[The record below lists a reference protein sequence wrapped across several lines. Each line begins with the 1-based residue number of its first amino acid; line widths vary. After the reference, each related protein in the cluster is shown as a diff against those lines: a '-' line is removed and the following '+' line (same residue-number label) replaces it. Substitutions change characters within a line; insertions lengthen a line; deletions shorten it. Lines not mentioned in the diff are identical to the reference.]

1 MLKEDELIVKY
12 RVKRKNSAFYQ
23 DAYQRIPLEVGTIL
37 VVAHEW
43 TRWDVTQAAL
53 PSFWVEGMN
62 RPTYEM
68 REEKV
73 NKYDNRPDAPTR
85 SVRVKIDDHSAF
97 WPDGSVK
104 KNYQREDGRLSYA
117 VDLGNFPHLSCVKLD
132 ESYFERLTKK
142 D

>member
-1 MLKEDELIVKY
+1 MLKEDTLIVRY
-12 RVKRKNSAFYQ
+12 RVKPKGSGFYVDAFQ
-23 DAYQRIPLEVGTIL
+23 SIPIEVGTIL

-62 RPTYEM
+62 RPTYEW

-73 NKYDNRPDAPTR
+73 NKYNHRPDAPTR
-85 SVRVKIDDHSAF
+85 LVRVKIDDHSAF

-104 KNYQREDGRLSYA
+104 KNYQRDDGRLSNA

-132 ESYFERLTKK
+132 ESYFERVQ
-142 D
+142 